1 MLGQGGRIG
10 CHAAGHMH
18 RSILHRPAIAG
29 ALICVALWTQG
40 AAAAPDPARQ
50 AALLAE
56 HAAVQASLADSPFGA
71 PLLLRGT
78 DTDAPLNN
86 GEVLAVLPRPL
97 DSVAAVLR
105 TAAGLCGMLLLQLNV
120 RACQP
125 TDGPD
130 GRRLQLTAGPLHTT
144 MTGLTSTVALQLL
157 PQVDTPRHFGIL
169 LTAPTGPLGNSDL
182 QMQLEAVA
190 LASGS
195 TYLHIDYRQN
205 SSLGARMATPVY
217 LATAGRHKVGFSR
230 DGATAEGRP
239 PRLVGGER
247 GALERQVMRHYL
259 ALLVSTAA
267 TSGAP
272 AAQADARLR
281 AWHALTER
289 HATQLHEI
297 DLADYL
303 ARKAGVAAEV
313 R

>member
-1 MLGQGGRIG
+1 MLGQGGRTG
-10 CHAAGHMH
+10 RHAAGHMH
-18 RSILHRPAIAG
+18 RSFLQRPGLAG
-29 ALICVALWTQG
+29 ALTCLALWAHG
-40 AAAAPDPARQ
+40 AAAAADPARQ

-56 HAAVQASLADSPFGA
+56 HAAVQAGLADSPFGA
-71 PLLLRGT
+71 PLLLRDT
-78 DTDAPLNN
+78 DTTAPLNS

-130 GRRLQLTAGPLHTT
+130 GRRLQLTAGPLRTT
-144 MTGLTSTVALQLL
+144 LTGMTSTMALQLL
-157 PQVDTPRHFGIL
+157 PQVDTQRHFGTR
-169 LTAPTGPLGNSDL
+169 LTAPAGPLGNSDL
-182 QMQLEAVA
+182 QMHLEAVT
-190 LASGS
+190 LASGA
-195 TYLHIDYRQN
+195 TYLHIDYRQT
-205 SSLGARMATPVY
+205 SSIGARLATQVY
-217 LATAGRHKVGFSR
+217 LATAGRDKVGFSR
-230 DGATAEGRP
+230 DGATADGP

-267 TSGAP
+267 PSGAP
-272 AAQADARLR
+272 AVQGEARLR

>member
-1 MLGQGGRIG
+1 MLGQGGRTG
-10 CHAAGHMH
+10 CHAVGPMQ
-18 RSILHRPAIAG
+18 RSLHRRPGLAG
-29 ALICVALWTQG
+29 VLTCLALGWTATPG
-40 AAAAPDPARQ
+40 AAGPARQ
-50 AALLAE
+50 TELLAE
-56 HAAVQASLADSPFGA
+56 HAALQASLADSPFGA
-71 PLLLRGT
+71 PLLLRGA
-78 DTDAPLNN
+78 DTDGPLDS

-105 TAAGLCGMLLLQLNV
+105 TAGGVCGMLLLQLNV

-130 GRRLQLTAGPLHTT
+130 GQRLQLTAGPLRAAVP
-144 MTGLTSTVALQLL
+144 GLTTTLALQLL
-157 PQVDTPRHFGIL
+157 PQVDAPRHFSTR
-169 LTAPTGPLGNSDL
+169 LTAPAGPLGSSAL
-182 QMQLEAVA
+182 QLHLEAVA
-190 LASGS
+190 LAPGT
-195 TYLHIDYRQN
+195 TYLHIGYRQT
-205 SSLGARMATPVY
+205 SGLAARLATQVY
-217 LATAGRHKVGFSR
+217 LATAGRDKVGFSR
-230 DGATAEGRP
+230 DGAGAEDP

-267 TSGAP
+267 PSGAP

-281 AWHALTER
+281 AWFAATER

-303 ARKAGVAAEV
+303 ADKAGVAAGL

>member
-1 MLGQGGRIG
+1 MLGQGGRTG
-10 CHAAGHMH
+10 SHAVGPMHRFVSRRPGLAVALVSLALWAHDAAG
-18 RSILHRPAIAG
+18 
-29 ALICVALWTQG
+29 
-40 AAAAPDPARQ
+40 AADPARQ

-56 HAAVQASLADSPFGA
+56 HAALQASLADSPFGA

-78 DTDAPLNN
+78 DPGAPLNS
-86 GEVLAVLPRPL
+86 GAVLAELPRPL

-105 TAAGLCGMLLLQLNV
+105 TAAGVCGMLLLQLNV

-144 MTGLTSTVALQLL
+144 LPGLTSTLALQLQ
-157 PQVDTPRHFGIL
+157 PQTDNPRHFSIM
-169 LTAPTGPLGNSDL
+169 LTAPAGPLGSSDL
-182 QMQLEAVA
+182 QMRLEAVA
-190 LASGS
+190 VAPGT
-195 TYLHIDYRQN
+195 TYLHIDYRQT
-205 SSLGARMATPVY
+205 SGLAARLATQAY
-217 LATAGRHKVGFSR
+217 LATAGRDKVGFSR
-230 DGATAEGRP
+230 DETATEGP

-259 ALLVSTAA
+259 ALLVSTAPS
-267 TSGAP
+267 SGAP

-281 AWHALTER
+281 TWFAATER

-297 DLADYL
+297 DLAGYL
-303 ARKAGVAAEV
+303 ADKAGVAAGL